1 MILKTYHISQSIDAQ
16 SSLLARC
23 LKRSMFILFLVSSF
37 NLLLLLLLLLLLVL
51 LFMISKLH
59 YLPIRDF
66 IAFNPAVFFS
76 VFANMYL
83 IKYLK
88 TL

>member
-37 NLLLLLLLLLLLVL
+37 NLLLLLLLLLLL
-51 LFMISKLH
+51 FMISKLH

>member
-37 NLLLLLLLLLLLVL
+37 NLLLLLLLL
-51 LFMISKLH
+51 FMISKLH

>member
-37 NLLLLLLLLLLLVL
+37 NLLLLLLLLLVL

-83 IKYLK
+83 IKYVK

>member
-37 NLLLLLLLLLLLVL
+37 NLLLLLLLLLLL
-51 LFMISKLH
+51 FMISKLH

-83 IKYLK
+83 IKCLK